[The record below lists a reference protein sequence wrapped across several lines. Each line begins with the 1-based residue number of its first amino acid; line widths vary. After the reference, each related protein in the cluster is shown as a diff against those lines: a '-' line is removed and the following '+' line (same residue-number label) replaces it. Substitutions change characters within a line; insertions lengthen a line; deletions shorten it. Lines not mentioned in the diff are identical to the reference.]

1 VLEGSV
7 RKGGDTVRI
16 TVQLIRAS
24 DGAHLWSET
33 YDRKLDDIFKVQD
46 EIAAAVVQKL
56 RGTLLGDAVAPTA
69 RPVDPRVYSHILRAN
84 ALLNTT
90 SKEARAEA
98 IRILEAVVA
107 LNPDEPRAWL
117 GLSRAYVNEAGT
129 AVDQRPRLYKLSREA
144 AEKALALDP
153 GLGLA
158 ETYLGRLDVLEDRD
172 LQSAADHYARALAL
186 EPNNPGVLANATAML
201 GTLGRADDVLA
212 IRRWLVEHDPA
223 NPLTQVNYCKTLV
236 YAGRYAIAVPA
247 CESAATLAPDAEEL
261 HSYLSDAYL
270 NTGRAADALAQA
282 KLAGE
287 GLDRNVQ
294 LALAYHALGRTKEAD
309 AALATFKDNPDY
321 TGEVATVAAFRGD
334 ADTAF
339 AYLEKTFAAN
349 PTSAKGLVQNA
360 YLQRLD
366 KDPRWL
372 PLLRRMG
379 VDPETLGKIRF
390 TMTLPAASVATD

>member
-1 VLEGSV
+1 
-7 RKGGDTVRI
+7 
-16 TVQLIRAS
+16 
-24 DGAHLWSET
+24 
-33 YDRKLDDIFKVQD
+33 
-46 EIAAAVVQKL
+46 VVGKL
-56 RGTLLGDAVAPTA
+56 RGTLLGDVAAPTS
-69 RPVDPRVYSHILRAN
+69 RPVDPRVYPHILRAN

-90 SKEARAEA
+90 AKEARAEA
-98 IRILEAVVA
+98 TRILEAVVA

-129 AVDQRPRLYKLSREA
+129 NLDARPRLYKMSRDA
-144 AEKALALDP
+144 AEKALSLDP

-158 ETYLGRLDVLEDRD
+158 ETYIGRLDVLEDRD

-201 GTLGRADDVLA
+201 GTLGRQDDLLA
-212 IRRWLVEHDPA
+212 IRRWLVDHDPA

-236 YAGRYAIAVPA
+236 YAGRYAVAVPA
-247 CESAATLAPDAEEL
+247 CESAGTLAPDAEEL

-270 NTGRAADALAQA
+270 NTDRAPEALKQA
-282 KLAGE
+282 MLIAE
-287 GLDRNVQ
+287 GVDRNVQ
-294 LALAYHALGRTKEAD
+294 LALVYHALGRTKDAD

-321 TGEVATVAAFRGD
+321 TGEVATVAAFSGD

-339 AYLEKTFAAN
+339 AYLGKTFDES

-360 YLQRLD
+360 YLQRLRD
-366 KDPRWL
+366 DPRWL
-372 PLLRRMG
+372 PFLRRMG

-390 TMTLPAASVATD
+390 RMTLPATATAAN